1 MSKTKIEK
9 ATETLAKLE
18 AKQVEF
24 ITSAAADEKELSE
37 IAYAAHTGEQKA
49 QAKLEALK
57 DRALRRD
64 LEMKALASAIA
75 ESKRRV
81 AAAQDAEAR
90 AEERRVAEEL
100 QELAQMMREAGKK
113 ADTGLAMMIEGA
125 NDLKKIV
132 QATNERGLGNP
143 SAQQLQSL
151 GSRAILG
158 AIVNSPF
165 AKSFEHIS
173 PRERQNFASFAS
185 QWAQMIERAV
195 THKLGG
201 GEENAA

>member
-1 MSKTKIEK
+1 MKNVQDQNRKGYRNSREVGGKTSGVYYIRCRRR
-9 ATETLAKLE
+9 
-18 AKQVEF
+18 
-24 ITSAAADEKELSE
+24 KELSE

-125 NDLKKIV
+125 N
-132 QATNERGLGNP
+132 
-143 SAQQLQSL
+143 
-151 GSRAILG
+151 
-158 AIVNSPF
+158 
-165 AKSFEHIS
+165 
-173 PRERQNFASFAS
+173 
-185 QWAQMIERAV
+185 
-195 THKLGG
+195 
-201 GEENAA
+201 